1 MALVHKHMDNPN
13 SIKLLNHDIVVMRNK
28 LLYGRGERFY
38 RVITDVKEMKI
49 FKDEGVFPYSWRI
62 GFKPSIIRIAESE
75 WNLEYL
81 DNLEPTGKISD
92 TLEICE
98 IYRNPQDTDLS
109 INSIRELKKFFG
121 LVKLTEGV
129 RKGKAKLIWND
140 PSIPITI

>member
-13 SIKLLNHDIVVMRNK
+13 SIKLLNHDIVLVRSERM
-28 LLYGRGERFY
+28 YDHGGRFY

-49 FKDEGVFPYSWRI
+49 FKDELVFPFSWKF
-62 GFKPSIIRIAESE
+62 GFKPSIIRIADSE
-75 WNLEYL
+75 WDLEYL

-92 TLEICE
+92 NLEIYE
-98 IYRNPQDTDLS
+98 IYRNPQDTNLS
-109 INSIRELKKFFG
+109 INGIRELKKFFG
-121 LVKLTEGV
+121 LVKLAEGV